1 MVLVVCSAPGHSTRC
16 VEVEGTL
23 DHFLQTEVSSETS
36 VRCLVNGKESDS
48 TTVLH
53 HMDSVLILPRLTGGK
68 GGFGSMLRAIGAQ
81 IEATTNNDACRDLSG
96 KRLRDV
102 KCEKL
107 LQEWAENQAKEKVDK
122 VDRKRQRLQ
131 RVLDGPSRMK
141 SEDNT
146 YISEMRD
153 MSGSVEDAIAKA
165 VALDPNVVHPPPPP
179 PKKWFGDSDSSD
191 DEEAGSSGEQS
202 DPGEETKEEEEV
214 RGEIRITFDDDMP
227 EEQMETVDV
236 IDIPEDAPA
245 VIDIPELPPAVIDI
259 PEDPVLPPAD
269 PLTPPKSPQLPP
281 PQLETPSPE
290 PTEALP
296 TFPTVSDPVPTFP
309 TEPTPAVPTEPTP
322 VFAIEPVIP
331 AEPTPPSPERPPRI
345 TTIDLNNYPSSD
357 SLLSL
362 GADNLKHI
370 LSERGLK
377 CGGTIQQRADRLY
390 SVKGLSK
397 DHISKELLA
406 TAGKGRKRKVQS

>member
-1 MVLVVCSAPGHSTRC
+1 MVLIVCSAPGHSTRC
-16 VEVEGTL
+16 VEVEGIL
-23 DHFLQTEVSSETS
+23 EHFLKTEVTSEAS
-36 VRCLVNGKESDS
+36 VRCLVNGRECGSS
-48 TTVLH
+48 TVLQ
-53 HMDSVLILPRLTGGK
+53 HMDSLLILPRLTGGK

-131 RVLDGPSRMK
+131 RVLDGPSRIK

-153 MSGSVEDAIAKA
+153 MSGTVEDAIAKA
-165 VALDPNVVHPPPPP
+165 ITNDPSTVVKPVVA

-202 DPGEETKEEEEV
+202 DPEPVEIAVAVKDVKPEEIHEDV
-214 RGEIRITFDDDMP
+214 RGEIRITFEDD
-227 EEQMETVDV
+227 EEQM
-236 IDIPEDAPA
+236 DIPAAEAA
-245 VIDIPELPPAVIDI
+245 PELEIQKQEPAQ
-259 PEDPVLPPAD
+259 LPPAD
-269 PLTPPKSPQLPP
+269 PLTPPKSPELPP

-290 PTEALP
+290 PSDVTP
-296 TFPTVSDPVPTFP
+296 SFPP
-309 TEPTPAVPTEPTP
+309 TEPT
-322 VFAIEPVIP
+322 PVIP

-345 TTIDLNNYPSSD
+345 TTIDLESYDSAE

-377 CGGTIQQRADRLY
+377 CGGTVVQRAERLY
-390 SVKGLSK
+390 SVKGLGQ
-397 DHISKELLA
+397 DQISKELLA
-406 TAGKGRKRKVQS
+406 TAGKGRKRKA